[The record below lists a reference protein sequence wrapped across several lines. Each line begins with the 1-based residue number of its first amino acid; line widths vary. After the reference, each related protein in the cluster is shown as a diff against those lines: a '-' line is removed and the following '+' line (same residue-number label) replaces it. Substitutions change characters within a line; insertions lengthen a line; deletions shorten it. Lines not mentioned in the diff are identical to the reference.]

1 MVHCKSNF
9 TVIKYRWSTMPDVKT
24 VAIVG
29 AGAGGLT
36 AIKCC
41 IDEGLS
47 PTCFERSSE
56 LGGLWYYTVDPLVEG
71 RVCVAPTTTSNLSK
85 EMSAFSDFPFPKQF
99 SNFMHHSHML
109 TYLRSYAAKFDL
121 EKYIKYDRDVTLV
134 EPAADY
140 DSTGRWTVAAK
151 DRKSGEV
158 KSSTFDAVLVCNGL
172 NNQPRWPEI
181 PGLKSFNGRV
191 LHAVEHGDLTVY
203 DGKRV
208 VVIGMGNS
216 GSDVAVDASRTASK
230 VFLVTR
236 KGEWFTNRFNDVGL
250 PFDTDL
256 FRRANGG
263 LFRKVPRPQFDHA
276 IYRVIPTWSYVDRR
290 HVVSSELQSQI
301 LCGYVAVKAEAVS
314 VKDTSVQFSDGSRE
328 EEIAVI
334 VCATGY
340 NYSFPPL
347 KGHIQLQGSGKGAF
361 LLYRWMFPP
370 SLKHPT
376 LALVGLSPEI
386 TPAFPKVE
394 MQSRWATRVFKG
406 RCHLPDSKKM
416 WREIH
421 GRRNDVVDYLT
432 YMDALAADVGCKP
445 SIVKLLLTDPKL
457 GWRCYFG
464 PLAAYQY
471 RLTGPDKWSGA
482 RDAILGI
489 RERMLYPLNTRPIP
503 QELGVSGHHTFT
515 LLVTVAPFLAAAAYG
530 LLWWR
535 NNY

>member
-1 MVHCKSNF
+1 
-9 TVIKYRWSTMPDVKT
+9 
-24 VAIVG
+24 
-29 AGAGGLT
+29 
-36 AIKCC
+36 
-41 IDEGLS
+41 
-47 PTCFERSSE
+47 
-56 LGGLWYYTVDPLVEG
+56 
-71 RVCVAPTTTSNLSK
+71 
-85 EMSAFSDFPFPKQF
+85 
-99 SNFMHHSHML
+99 ML
-109 TYLRSYAAKFDL
+109 TYLRSYAANFDL

-158 KSSTFDAVLVCNGL
+158 ETSTFDAVIICTGL

-191 LHAVEHGDLTVY
+191 MHAVEHGDMKVY

-208 VVIGMGNS
+208 LVIGMGNS
-216 GSDVAVDASRTASK
+216 GSDVAIDASRTASK

-236 KGEWFTNRFNDVGL
+236 KGEWFTSRFNDVGL
-250 PFDTDL
+250 PFDSAN

-276 IYRVIPTWSYVDRR
+276 IYRVIPSWSYMDRR
-290 HVVSSELQSQI
+290 IVVSSELQSQI
-301 LCGYVAVKAEAVS
+301 LCGYVAVKPEAIS
-314 VKDTSVQFSDGSRE
+314 VTDTSVQFSDGSCE
-328 EEIAVI
+328 ENIDVI

-340 NYSFPPL
+340 DYSFPPL
-347 KGHIQLQGSGKGAF
+347 KGNIQLQGSGRWAF
-361 LLYRWMFPP
+361 LLHRWMFPP

-376 LALVGLSPEI
+376 LALVGLSPDNS
-386 TPAFPKVE
+386 PVFPKLE

-406 RCHLPDSKKM
+406 RCRLPDSKKM
-416 WREIH
+416 WRGIK
-421 GRRNDVVDYLT
+421 GRRNDAIDYLT
-432 YMDALAADVGCKP
+432 YMDTLAADIGCKP

-464 PLAAYQY
+464 PLTAYQY
-471 RLTGPDKWSGA
+471 RLTGPNKWSGA
-482 RDAILGI
+482 RDAIFGT

-503 QELGVSGHHTFT
+503 EELGVSGHRKFT
-515 LLVTVAPFLAAAAYG
+515 LLMTAAPFLAVAAYG